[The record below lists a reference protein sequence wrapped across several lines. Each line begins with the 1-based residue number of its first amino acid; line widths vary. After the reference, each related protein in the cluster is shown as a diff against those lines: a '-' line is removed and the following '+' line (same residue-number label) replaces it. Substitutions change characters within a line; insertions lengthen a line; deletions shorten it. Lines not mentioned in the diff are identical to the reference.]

1 MEVDIPDKIEMYVL
15 IFGRNITLEY
25 LKASE
30 ITLKP
35 PVGLLCLLSFIRT
48 EFSIAKSVC
57 HCRLR
62 RDQHSLKQK

>member
-1 MEVDIPDKIEMYVL
+1 MEVDITDKIEMYVL
-15 IFGRNITLEY
+15 IFCRNITLEY

-35 PVGLLCLLSFIRT
+35 PVGLCLLSFIRT
-48 EFSIAKSVC
+48 EFFIAKSVC
-57 HCRLR
+57 HCRLG